1 MSLFH
6 RIRGYLVL
14 ILALVLFSLSIF
26 FSFNKMLKEQGEFS
40 GTVQEDMV
48 WATTQSEVA
57 LFYFLDGLREY
68 GTKDSAIT
76 LDEVQQRLDLLIG
89 QARRLST
96 GDIGAQLNQIPGAQK
111 TVAQL
116 LDSSQAVETV
126 LLTVKK
132 GDRPAT
138 QELIDRLRDYTQ
150 TLNQLN
156 VDVVHWENKF
166 AEARQERLKNV
177 YFQLILYFIGAFAGG
192 SVLLLLLFNGI
203 RRANNLLYERELT
216 EERLRESEQRFRDYA
231 ASSSDWLWETDA
243 KNRFT
248 YISKGYLEKIGLS
261 AVEVIGKTHED
272 IALKDAADAA
282 AWSRQREALAQHK
295 PFREF
300 TYRMRVYGVERH
312 IKVSG
317 VPIVDVEGKFLG
329 YRGTGTDMTAQVQAE
344 AEAVRARTLLSK
356 AVESI
361 DEGFVVF
368 DAEDRL
374 VQWNSR
380 FAGFYLDAANALVP
394 GASFEEITR
403 AAAYRG
409 VFPDAAGRE
418 EAWIAARLEQHRNP
432 QQAADVLLRDGRW
445 MQSRETPLDN
455 DWRVGTRIDVTDRKR
470 REEALRREALI
481 WEQMSDGVIV
491 TDLNGTITNWNP
503 AAERMFG
510 YAIDEV
516 MGKTPRLLHAAED
529 QETIDRIFDT
539 LQRDDARADRGDGS
553 DASDGGWSGEIDF
566 RRKDGSAVVAETVVV
581 PLRDDRGKRVAV
593 IWVNH
598 DITLRKQ
605 SEAELRAAKEQAEY
619 ANQAKSQF
627 LATMSHEIRTP
638 MNGVLGMI
646 GLLLDTSLDE
656 EQRTYARTVRESGE
670 ALVTIINDILDFSK
684 MEVGKL
690 VLERTDFDLRQVV
703 EAVADLLAPRAQAKS
718 IEIGSFIAP
727 GVPTALRGD
736 PGRLRQV
743 LLNLAGNA
751 VKFTESGGIS
761 VLVSA
766 VETTNE
772 RALIEFRIVDTGIGI
787 PESVQGSLFAEFTQ
801 ADPSHTRRYGG
812 TGLGLAIS
820 KKLTELM
827 GGDIGFS
834 SKFGEGSTFWF
845 TIDIERCKPTTDELS
860 LQPYL
865 GSVRALVVDDNA
877 PARDIVERHLTALG
891 LVATGVS
898 GDGATALGILE
909 AAARV
914 GQPYS
919 YALVDQM
926 LGKNSGEKLIREI
939 KASPTVGDTHCVLV
953 VPLGGRGETDQAGRA
968 THDAVLTKPVHQH
981 AVAHC
986 LARLAGVS
994 IELPAPLEPVAA
1006 PPTAAPREP
1015 LGAELARTRLLLV
1028 EDSQVNRMVATAMLS
1043 KLVGSIDTAINGVEA
1058 VEAMRAKDYDLIL
1071 MDVSMPEMDG
1081 LEATRLIRAMPGPK
1095 SRIPIIAMTAHAME
1109 ADRQRCFEAGMD
1121 DYVTKPID
1129 RARLLKSLTHWMPSK
1144 EVAIEIGPSSAL
1156 EHGVPE
1162 SATPGGP
1169 ASAATPKLPASDL
1182 AQKPAEV
1189 PPSALPEALRLPA
1202 DLAGRRGKARTP
1214 RLIAPATLAAAKTE
1228 GLPETRASAGPAG
1241 NPGPA
1246 RTSPEPR
1253 VAAAGESESPGPAD
1267 RGGSGGGNGSGGNDG
1282 GGASKPAMP
1291 GPALPVLDA
1300 AVLGQLEA
1308 DTDAAVVQE
1317 LVKTFIVETVER
1329 LERIAQAAVARDH
1342 ATLEREAHAL
1352 KSSSGTFGAKALQA
1366 RASELETVARGRDLE
1381 RAQTLIDGLRP
1392 LAAAAAHAMV
1402 AHFRSTN

>member
-1 MSLFH
+1 M
-6 RIRGYLVL
+6 
-14 ILALVLFSLSIF
+14 FSLSIF

-40 GTVQEDMV
+40 GTTREDMV

-68 GTKDSAIT
+68 GTPDSTIT
-76 LDEVQQRLDLLIG
+76 TDQVQQRLDLLIS
-89 QARRLST
+89 QVRRLST
-96 GDIGAQLNQIPGAQK
+96 GAIGTQLREIGGAEK

-116 LDSSQAVETV
+116 LDRSESISTV

-132 GDRPAT
+132 GDRAAT
-138 QELIDRLRDYTQ
+138 QELIDRLRDFTSS
-150 TLNQLN
+150 LNQLN
-156 VDVVHWENKF
+156 IDVVHAENQF
-166 AEARQERLKNV
+166 AQARQERLKDV

-192 SVLLLLLFNGI
+192 TVLLMLLFNGI
-203 RRANNLLYERELT
+203 RRANILLHERELT
-216 EERLRESEQRFRDYA
+216 EERLRDSEQRFRDYA
-231 ASSSDWLWETDA
+231 SSSSDWLWETDA

-248 YISKGYLEKIGLS
+248 YISKGYLEKIGLN
-261 AVEVIGKTHED
+261 AIEIIGKTHED
-272 IALKDAADAA
+272 IAIKGGDEPLWTK
-282 AWSRQREALAQHK
+282 QREVVALHK

-300 TYRMRVYGVERH
+300 QYRMRAYGVERH

-317 VPIVDVEGKFLG
+317 VPIIDAAGKFQG
-329 YRGTGTDMTAQVQAE
+329 YRGTGTDMTAQVEAE

-368 DAEDRL
+368 DGEDRL

-380 FAGFYLDAANALVP
+380 FTGFYLDAADALVP
-394 GASFEEITR
+394 GATFEEITR

-409 VFPDAAGRE
+409 VFPDAVGRE
-418 EAWIAARLEQHRNP
+418 EAWISARLELHRNP
-432 QQAADVLLRDGRW
+432 QQYSDLLLRDGRW
-445 MQSRETPLDN
+445 IQSRETPLDN
-455 DWRVGTRIDVTDRKR
+455 DWRVGTRIDVTHQKR

-510 YAIDEV
+510 YSAEEV
-516 MGKTPRLLHAAED
+516 MGKTPRLLHGDDD
-529 QETIDRIFDT
+529 QERLDRIFET
-539 LQRDDARADRGDGS
+539 LQRDEVRPADGAEPSDGGQ
-553 DASDGGWSGEIDF
+553 SDGGWSGEIDF
-566 RRKDGSAVVAETVVV
+566 LRKDRSAGIAETVVV
-581 PLRDDRGKRVAV
+581 PLRDDRGNRVAV

-646 GLLLDTSLDE
+646 GLLLDTTLDE
-656 EQRTYARTVRESGE
+656 EQRTYAKTVRESGE
-670 ALVTIINDILDFSK
+670 ALITIINDILDFSK

-703 EAVADLLAPRAQAKS
+703 EAVADLLAPRAQAKG

-751 VKFTESGGIS
+751 VKFTENGGIS

-766 VETTNE
+766 VETTSE
-772 RALIEFRIVDTGIGI
+772 RALIEFKIADTGIGI
-787 PESVQGSLFAEFTQ
+787 PETVQGSLFAEFTQ

-820 KKLTELM
+820 KKLAELM

-834 SKFGEGSTFWF
+834 SKHGEGSTFWF
-845 TIDIERCKPTTDELS
+845 TVDIERCLPTTDELS

-877 PARDIVERHLTALG
+877 PARDILERHLTALG
-891 LVATGVS
+891 LVATGMS
-898 GDGATALGILE
+898 GEGATAIGILE

-919 YALVDQM
+919 YALIDQM

-939 KASPTVGDTHCVLV
+939 KANSIVGDTHCVLV
-953 VPLGGRGETDQAGRA
+953 VPLGGRGEVDRAGRA
-968 THDAVLTKPVHQH
+968 AYDAVLTKPVHQH
-981 AVAHC
+981 AIAHC

-994 IELPAPLEPVAA
+994 IELPAPLEQVAA
-1006 PPTAAPREP
+1006 PPLAAPREP
-1015 LGAELARTRLLLV
+1015 LSAELARTRLLLV
-1028 EDSQVNRMVATAMLS
+1028 EDSQVNRMVATAMLA
-1043 KLVGSIDTAINGVEA
+1043 KIVGSIETAVNGYQA

-1081 LEATRLIRAMPGPK
+1081 LEATRLIRTMPGAK
-1095 SRIPIIAMTAHAME
+1095 GRIPIVAMTAHAME

-1129 RARLLKSLTHWMPSK
+1129 RNRLLKSLTRWLPSK
-1144 EVAIEIGPSSAL
+1144 EVEIEIGPATAL
-1156 EHGVPE
+1156 ET
-1162 SATPGGP
+1162 SATPAKP
-1169 ASAATPKLPASDL
+1169 VASETVAPTHPVLPQAL
-1182 AQKPAEV
+1182 RTPAEM
-1189 PPSALPEALRLPA
+1189 S
-1202 DLAGRRGKARTP
+1202 GKRVKGRTP
-1214 RLIAPATLAAAKTE
+1214 RLSAPAALAAAKA
-1228 GLPETRASAGPAG
+1228 ASAGETRPAAAPVG
-1241 NPGPA
+1241 ATAPA
-1246 RTSPEPR
+1246 RASPEAL
-1253 VAAAGESESPGPAD
+1253 VAASSESESPGRTEMGGD
-1267 RGGSGGGNGSGGNDG
+1267 GGNNGSGGGGGGGN
-1282 GGASKPAMP
+1282 APKPA
-1291 GPALPVLDA
+1291 PAPATTLPVLDA
-1300 AVLGQLEA
+1300 SALGQLEA
-1308 DTDAAVVQE
+1308 DTDPTVVQE

-1329 LERIAQAAVARDH
+1329 LERIAQAAATRDI

-1366 RASELETVARGRDLE
+1366 RAGEIEAACRGREIE
-1381 RAQTLIDGLRP
+1381 RAQALTDGLRP
-1392 LAAAAAHAMV
+1392 LAAASAHAMV
-1402 AHFRSTN
+1402 AHFRS